1 MFAAFILVLSLAA
14 LGQFV
19 VFYYRAI
26 LVSVAAYPLTG
37 YVQQIQGFPER
48 PLRSEDFA
56 VLLQLQQ
63 ICPQVGPD
71 ARSLRIA
78 QTYYRVLS
86 AMKRIVNGFL
96 PVMNSWMEREQ
107 TLCAQFAAVLLDQRL
122 ARTAAEAAQVR
133 SY

>member
-1 MFAAFILVLSLAA
+1 MFAAFILVLSVAA
-14 LGQFV
+14 LGQFA

-37 YVQQIQGFPER
+37 YIQQIQGFPER
-48 PLRSEDFA
+48 PLRSEDFD

-71 ARSLRIA
+71 ARSLKIA
-78 QTYYRVLS
+78 QVYYRALS
-86 AMKRIVNGFL
+86 AAKRAVNGFL
-96 PVMNSWMEREQ
+96 PMMNSWMEREQ

-122 ARTAAEAAQVR
+122 ARTAAEAAEVR

>member
-1 MFAAFILVLSLAA
+1 MFAAFICVLSLAA

-37 YVQQIQGFPER
+37 YVQQVQGFPDR
-48 PLRSEDFA
+48 PLRSEDFL

-78 QTYYRVLS
+78 RVYYRLLN
-86 AMKRIVNGFL
+86 AAKRVINGFV
-96 PVMNSWMEREQ
+96 PAVYSWTEREQ

-122 ARTAAEAAQVR
+122 ARTAAEAAEVR

>member
-37 YVQQIQGFPER
+37 YVQQIQGFPDR
-48 PLRSEDFA
+48 PLRAEDFRL
-56 VLLQLQQ
+56 LLQLQH

-78 QTYYRVLS
+78 RVYYRVL
-86 AMKRIVNGFL
+86 AATKRAANGFV
-96 PVMNSWMEREQ
+96 PGFYSWMEREQ
-107 TLCAQFAAVLLDQRL
+107 TLCARFAAVLLDQRL

>member
-1 MFAAFILVLSLAA
+1 MFAAFILMLSLAA

-37 YVQQIQGFPER
+37 YVQQIQGFPDR
-48 PLRSEDFA
+48 PLRSEDFP

-78 QTYYRVLS
+78 RIYYRVLT
-86 AMKRIVNGFL
+86 AGKRVINGFVPML
-96 PVMNSWMEREQ
+96 YSWVEREQ

>member
-1 MFAAFILVLSLAA
+1 MFAIFILLLSLAA

-37 YVQQIQGFPER
+37 YVQQIQGFPAR
-48 PLRSEDFA
+48 PLRSGDFA
-56 VLLQLQQ
+56 LLLQLQWM
-63 ICPQVGPD
+63 CPQVGPD

-78 QTYYRVLS
+78 RIYYRALD
-86 AMKRIVNGFL
+86 AAKRAINGFV
-96 PVMNSWMEREQ
+96 PTFYSWVDREQ